1 MIQPITL
8 VTAGIFFAVLYLR
21 YRSRPPSQS
30 KDGPR
35 RTRKQQLKTAKIL
48 FAALLA
54 WLAIHYS
61 LQHTIAKMDGADH
74 DPSVMERLVSLL
86 SK

>member
-21 YRSRPPSQS
+21 YRSQP
-30 KDGPR
+30 KNGPR
-35 RTRKQQLKTAKIL
+35 RSRQQKLKTAKV
-48 FAALLA
+48 LLA
-54 WLAIHYS
+54 AILAWMTINYS
-61 LQHTIAKMDGADH
+61 LRHTLGKMDGTDQ
-74 DPSVMERLVSLL
+74 DPSFIERVVAFL